1 MASKAMTNTM
11 DAPVRAKASTA
22 KAAKAAKAANA
33 AVERPQW
40 RHSSATRLRTSRLLW
55 TVGLL
60 LIAAV
65 LSAAKPVVLPDGG
78 AVTYFSLLFL
88 WLVTFFFGWKWGA
101 CAGAIFGFVKLF
113 VTYITGETVNW
124 AIGALILEYPLACG
138 IFALG
143 AVVLGRRARTD
154 ADGLERDG
162 FGLRVGYLIGVAAMG
177 VCYVVSAVLF
187 YPPDVP
193 GFFPNLLYCI
203 KYDFS
208 YLIIEAAVTLVL
220 LAIPPVV
227 DAIHYLRHLARTPVE
242 DPTLKGF

>member
-1 MASKAMTNTM
+1 MANKAAAN
-11 DAPVRAKASTA
+11 SLNTA
-22 KAAKAAKAANA
+22 KAKAAEAAKTAKARNNA
-33 AVERPQW
+33 ARPSW
-40 RHSSATRLRTSRLLW
+40 RHARAEGLRTSKLLW
-55 TVGLL
+55 TAGLL
-60 LIAAV
+60 LIAGV

-88 WLVTFFFGWKWGA
+88 WLVTFFFGPKWGLG
-101 CAGAIFGFVKLF
+101 AGLVFGFVKLF

-124 AIGALILEYPLACG
+124 AIGALILEYPLACAV
-138 IFALG
+138 FALG
-143 AVVLGRRARTD
+143 AVALGRRARTD

-227 DAIHYLRHLARTPVE
+227 DAIHYLRHLACTPVE

>member
-1 MASKAMTNTM
+1 M
-11 DAPVRAKASTA
+11 DNETRALYRRARSDKYW
-22 KAAKAAKAANA
+22 NN
-33 AVERPQW
+33 RIF
-40 RHSSATRLRTSRLLW
+40 W
-55 TVGLL
+55 TVILIVIAGL
-60 LIAAV
+60 

-88 WLVTFFFGWKWGA
+88 WLVTFFFGPKWGLG
-101 CAGAIFGFVKLF
+101 AGLVFGFVKLF

-124 AIGALILEYPLACG
+124 AIGALILEYPLACAV
-138 IFALG
+138 FALG
-143 AVVLGRRARTD
+143 AVALGRRARTD

-208 YLIIEAAVTLVL
+208 YLMIEAAVTLL
-220 LAIPPVV
+220 LLCIPPVV
-227 DAIHYLRHLARTPVE
+227 DAIHYLRHLACTPVE

>member
-1 MASKAMTNTM
+1 MAKVHAGTGAGESTGAG
-11 DAPVRAKASTA
+11 ASSGAGAGA
-22 KAAKAAKAANA
+22 KAAANT
-33 AVERPQW
+33 EW
-40 RHSSATRLRTSRLLW
+40 KATRRELLRNNRLLW
-55 TVGLL
+55 TVGLV
-60 LIAAV
+60 AV
-65 LSAAKPVVLPDGG
+65 AGLLSAAKPVVLPDGG

-88 WLVTFFFGWKWGA
+88 WLVTFFFGPKWGVVTGLA
-101 CAGAIFGFVKLF
+101 FGFVKLF
-113 VTYITGETVNW
+113 VTWVTGETVNW
-124 AIGALILEYPLACG
+124 AMGALVLEYPLACAA
-138 IFALG
+138 FALG
-143 AVVLGRRARTD
+143 WLAVGRRARVGD
-154 ADGLERDG
+154 DGILRDG

-203 KYDFS
+203 EYDFS

-227 DAIHYLRHLARTPVE
+227 DAIHYLRHVATSPVE